1 MNSPQFTLDPRHFT
15 LDPRQYT
22 LDKNLLSKSTYF
34 LKLTH
39 QERVMEVQCFLK
51 RTHSRP
57 QSPSFLGHV
66 VLKQGAL
73 EASRYRM
80 SDNCGHPVTH
90 VQKLQ
95 TSLLMLIRD
104 FCPSPLHWGQN
115 FTSRV
120 LSRVWLLWAV
130 LKMQTSLN

>member
-1 MNSPQFTLDPRHFT
+1 MNSLQFTLDPRHFT

-39 QERVMEVQCFLK
+39 QERVMEVQWFLK

-57 QSPSFLGHV
+57 QSPSFFVHV

-73 EASRYRM
+73 EASRYWM
-80 SDNCGHPVTH
+80 SDNFGHPVTY

-95 TSLLMLIRD
+95 ISLLMLIRG

-115 FTSRV
+115 FT

-130 LKMQTSLN
+130 LKIQTSLN